1 MGVHVGIV
9 GKPNVGKS
17 TFFAA
22 ATLSSVE
29 TADYPFTTVD
39 PNQGVAH
46 VRTECPCKAFGVKCQ
61 PRNSLC
67 IDGNRFVPVELID
80 VAGLV
85 PGAHEGRGLGNKFLD
100 DLRQAS
106 VLIHVVD
113 VSGSTDE
120 EGRPCDPGTREPTE
134 DVKFLERELDEW
146 IADILRRDWDRTVKR
161 ASLEKIPTT
170 EVLKERLA
178 GIGVSAP
185 DVESA
190 MERAEVPSDL
200 TKWSDKDIRRFA
212 REVRRVN
219 KPMVIAANKIDVER
233 AEENL
238 KRLEEEV
245 EYPVVPTCAEA
256 ELALRRAADQGL
268 IRYLP
273 GDSDFEIL
281 EEEKLSDE
289 QLQALEFI
297 REKVLKRWGSTG
309 VQEALNRA
317 VFDVARMIVV
327 YPVENEDRLS
337 DSEGKVLPDA
347 LLLPEGTTVRELAYN
362 IHTEIGESFN
372 RAILVKPDGSREV
385 VGEDHELEHG
395 DVVKIQTS

>member
-1 MGVHVGIV
+1 MGVQVGIV

-22 ATLSSVE
+22 ATLSPVE

-39 PNQGVAH
+39 PNQGIAH
-46 VRTECPCKAFGVKCQ
+46 VRTECPCKAFGVECQ
-61 PRNSLC
+61 PRNSSC
-67 IDGNRFVPVELID
+67 VDGNRFVPIELID

-100 DLRQAS
+100 DLRRAS

-120 EGRPCDPGTREPTE
+120 EGRPCDPGTRDPIE
-134 DVKFLERELDEW
+134 DVKFLDRELDEW
-146 IADILRRDWDRTVKR
+146 IAGILRRDWDRTAKR
-161 ASLEKIPTT
+161 ASLEKIPAT
-170 EVLKERLA
+170 EVLRERLA
-178 GIGVSAP
+178 GIGVSAS
-185 DVESA
+185 DVENA
-190 MERAEVPSDL
+190 MERAEVPDDL
-200 TKWSDKDIRRFA
+200 TKWSDEDIQRFA

-219 KPMVIAANKIDVER
+219 KPMVIAANKIDVEY

-238 KRLEEEV
+238 KRLEKEV

-281 EEEKLSDE
+281 EEEKMSDE

-297 REKVLKRWGSTG
+297 RERVLKRWGSTG

-317 VFDVARMIVV
+317 VFDVAKMIVV
-327 YPVENEDRLS
+327 YPVENENKLS
-337 DSEGKVLPDA
+337 DSEGRVLPDA
-347 LLLPEGTTVRELAYN
+347 LLIPEGTTVRELAYS

-385 VGEDHELEHG
+385 VGEDYELEHG